1 MANETRGA
9 CEPSLVKAPPDT
21 MASVTDWQALQD
33 AYGSAGLVGGL
44 LERADTDERAVWE
57 ELWSRLCHQGTVY
70 AASYAALPRLAELA
84 TRRDPAGFVEPLF
97 LATCIITS
105 TDGPEAESDVRAR
118 YAETIGVLH
127 DVAER
132 LVPLAGDDTD
142 FVYRVQ
148 ALLATEGPGPWASRL
163 EALADQE
170 LELACGNCGE
180 QLLISLE
187 SSPSLVRQFDDAAVG
202 TTSMV
207 AAEPSALTDSEARA
221 YELAITYGRPQVA
234 EQMLEMFG
242 VIECP
247 NCRFRAQAS
256 STLE

>member
-1 MANETRGA
+1 
-9 CEPSLVKAPPDT
+9 
-21 MASVTDWQALQD
+21 MASVTDWRALQD
-33 AYGSAGLVGGL
+33 AYGSAELVGGL

-57 ELWSRLCHQGTVY
+57 ELWSRLCHQCTVY
-70 AASYAALPRLAELA
+70 TASYAALPRLAELA
-84 TRRDPAGFVEPLF
+84 TQRDPAGFVEPLF

-105 TDGPEAESDVRAR
+105 NDGPEAEADVRAR

-202 TTSMV
+202 TTSLV
-207 AAEPSALTDSEARA
+207 PAEPSAVIEGEARA
-221 YELAITYGRPQVA
+221 YELAIAHGRTRVA
-234 EQMLEMFG
+234 EQMLEIFG
-242 VIECP
+242 TFECP
-247 NCRFRAQAS
+247 HCRSRHRVAAA
-256 STLE
+256 LE